1 MVELKKPKFMD
12 DFKAFITK
20 GNMMDL
26 AVGIIIGVAF
36 GAVITS
42 LVNDVLMPPIGLAL
56 GGVDFKE
63 WYILLKEG
71 TVGGPYPSLAAATTD
86 GAVTWRFGMFINALI
101 NFLIVALVIFLI
113 VKMMASMKRKAADKE
128 AAKGPTTRACPHC
141 DTQISLKATRC
152 PNCTSEVTPET
163 KEEAKVIKKKEK
175 KDKEAE
181 EEKFEKEEAD
191 EKEFDDDVAEA
202 GKK

>member
-1 MVELKKPKFMD
+1 MVAIKKPKFLD

-42 LVNDVLMPPIGLAL
+42 LVNDVLMPPIGMAL

-63 WYILLKEG
+63 WYLLLKEG
-71 TVGGPYPSLAAATTD
+71 TVGGPYPSLSVATAD
-86 GAVTWRFGMFINALI
+86 GAVTLRWGSFINALI
-101 NFLIVALVIFLI
+101 NFLIIAMVIFVI
-113 VKMMASMKRKAADKE
+113 IKMIARMKAKE
-128 AAKGPTTRACPHC
+128 AAKAPTTRACPHC

-152 PNCTSEVTPET
+152 PNCTSEVPPEK
-163 KEEAKVIKKKEK
+163 KEEPKLVKKGKKEE
-175 KDKEAE
+175 DEDDEDEEDE
-181 EEKFEKEEAD
+181 EEDK
-191 EKEFDDDVAEA
+191 
-202 GKK
+202 

>member
-1 MVELKKPKFMD
+1 MEMVVIKKPKFMD

-42 LVNDVLMPPIGLAL
+42 LVNDVLMPPIGMAL

-63 WYILLKEG
+63 WYLLLKEG
-71 TVGGPYPSLAAATTD
+71 TVGGPYPSLSAATAD
-86 GAVTWRFGMFINALI
+86 GAVTLRWGAFINALI
-101 NFLIVALVIFLI
+101 NFLIIALVIFVI
-113 VKMMASMKRKAADKE
+113 IKMIARMKAKE
-128 AAKGPTTRACPHC
+128 AAKAPTTRACPHC

-152 PNCTSEVTPET
+152 TNCTSEVPPEK
-163 KEEAKVIKKKEK
+163 KEEPKLVKKGKKEE
-175 KDKEAE
+175 DEDDEDEEDE
-181 EEKFEKEEAD
+181 EEDK
-191 EKEFDDDVAEA
+191 
-202 GKK
+202 

>member
-1 MVELKKPKFMD
+1 MVAIKKPKVLD

-26 AVGIIIGVAF
+26 AIGIIIGVAF

-42 LVNDVLMPPIGLAL
+42 LVNDVLMPPIGMAL

-63 WYILLKEG
+63 WYMLLKEG
-71 TVGGPYPSLAAATTD
+71 TVGGPYPSLSAATAD
-86 GAVTWRFGMFINALI
+86 GAVTLRWGAFINALI
-101 NFLIVALVIFLI
+101 NFLIIALVIFVI
-113 VKMMASMKRKAADKE
+113 VKIIARMKRKEE
-128 AAKGPTTRACPHC
+128 AKVPTTRACPHC

-163 KEEAKVIKKKEK
+163 KKEARAIKKEEAKKA
-175 KDKEAE
+175 AE
-181 EEKFEKEEAD
+181 EDDEDEEDED
-191 EKEFDDDVAEA
+191 EKDE
-202 GKK
+202 

>member
-1 MVELKKPKFMD
+1 MVVIKKPKFMD

-71 TVGGPYPSLAAATTD
+71 TVGGPYPSLSAATTD

-101 NFLIVALVIFLI
+101 NFLIVALVIFMI
-113 VKMMASMKRKAADKE
+113 VKAMASMKRKE
-128 AAKGPTTRACPHC
+128 AAKSPTTRACPHC

-152 PNCTSEVTPET
+152 PNCTSEVPPVPPEK
-163 KEEAKVIKKKEK
+163 KEEPKVVKKAKKEE
-175 KDKEAE
+175 DEDDDEEDDEEDEDE
-181 EEKFEKEEAD
+181 EEDK
-191 EKEFDDDVAEA
+191 
-202 GKK
+202 

>member
-1 MVELKKPKFMD
+1 MAEKKGFVQEFK
-12 DFKAFITK
+12 DFISK
-20 GNMMDL
+20 GNMLDM

-42 LVNDVLMPPIGLAL
+42 LVNDLIMPPIGMLM
-56 GGVDFKE
+56 GGVDFKD
-63 WYILLKEG
+63 WYLLLKEG
-71 TVGGPYPSLAAATTD
+71 KTGGPYPSLDSAVKD
-86 GAVTWRFGMFINALI
+86 GAVTLRFGNFINILI
-101 NFLIVALVIFLI
+101 NFLIIALVIFVI
-113 VKMMASMKRKAADKE
+113 IKMVARMKRKEAEKE

-175 KDKEAE
+175 KEKEAE

-191 EKEFDDDVAEA
+191 EKDFDEDVAKA